1 MGNFLYRWYC
11 IINLNGGEYYEYI
24 RNFVRNILIN
34 YLYFLY
40 SSICNIYKNYKKE
53 ELLLEKLTDK
63 EIKKIRLKENSSQS
77 VLLLNLGIT
86 IVRCIYLLIS
96 IINKELLMS
105 FFGETLNKVINS
117 IIIVIILLPHLLE
130 RINVIRRY
138 NKVKKIVVKN

>member
-1 MGNFLYRWYC
+1 MSTLEILLGIFSLIIC
-11 IINLNGGEYYEYI
+11 IFYI
-24 RNFVRNILIN
+24 TAFVI
-34 YLYFLY
+34 
-40 SSICNIYKNYKKE
+40 SIKTIKKE

-77 VLLLNLGIT
+77 ALLLNLGIT
-86 IVRCIYLLIS
+86 IVCCIYLLIS

-130 RINVIRRY
+130 RINIIRRY
-138 NKVKKIVVKN
+138 NKVKKMVVKN